1 MKGSDTFYVLSV
13 NLRAYV
19 MPINTEETYLS
30 IIVDSGSS
38 GNKFLVATFRKTPGL
53 KLRSCNSR
61 VYAYASRNRPRH
73 SVRNNDRQW
82 ARSAQ
87 IRTGRTDAFHRRF
100 SKRLKKNVPCS
111 RHVEK
116 NSN

>member
-13 NLRAYV
+13 NLSAYV

-38 GNKFLVATFRKTPGL
+38 GNKFLVATFRKTPGV

-61 VYAYASRNRPRH
+61 VYAYASRNRPCH

-100 SKRLKKNVPCS
+100 SQRLKKMKEMYPV
-111 RHVEK
+111 RGMWK
-116 NSN
+116 K